1 MTDRYPFYP
10 VNAQESEVLRISN
23 CLFENYSG
31 SVDISV
37 TSVAS
42 INGNIIRNAGTGLR
56 LYAASKVNTN
66 NNIILGPA
74 DEFVATPDIYDSDFN
89 SVNITVQQG
98 INFTSPVFLYLE
110 NGEAKD
116 LSSSQVSIIAGI
128 GTIVNVG
135 LSSESLGTKF
145 LNFNIPTPD
154 VGTFGRGNG
163 YVQLTLNSGQTN
175 TLEIGSIL
183 GYEII
188 GTEFLTIP
196 VGLTTSVGISS
207 GTWNTIGAGATNYT
221 VTLSDAN
228 QFSGISTG
236 DIVKLANHSVTPD
249 LSSTELTVE
258 SKISINS
265 ETKTLTLVLPSSVT
279 SVTNGDATGTINIK
293 NTFIIAKGRVGVI

>member
-1 MTDRYPFYP
+1 M
-10 VNAQESEVLRISN
+10 
-23 CLFENYSG
+23 
-31 SVDISV
+31 
-37 TSVAS
+37 
-42 INGNIIRNAGTGLR
+42 
-56 LYAASKVNTN
+56 
-66 NNIILGPA
+66 
-74 DEFVATPDIYDSDFN
+74 
-89 SVNITVQQG
+89 NITVQQG